1 MEAKK
6 RGRPAGSKNKI
17 TPSGGLEVIKFEKQ
31 ISNTPIN
38 KTSSQGFRNWGLRN
52 DFPNLLLNL
61 YAESPTHAAC
71 INFGVQ
77 SIVGEGVDYEASN
90 FDGNEIRPNYY
101 QNWDELIRSIAL
113 DYMLYGS
120 YAVQVI
126 MNKDGK
132 TLSYFHIPLDRVRW
146 GEYDED
152 GQITEY
158 YISADWTALGQNP
171 PIKIDAF
178 DMRPDTIIK
187 KGKPY
192 LYVYRPYSP
201 LTTYYTQPHYSPAIK
216 AIQSECEFL
225 NYDLKHIINGFT
237 ATGILTLPEVST
249 DEEKKAIINNI
260 QSMFQGS
267 DQANSLAITFRT
279 SVESSPV
286 EYTPFTT
293 PTSNVNLYADSNQRC
308 INRILSAH
316 QINDPQLIGL
326 PNQGGTGFNSEGQLL
341 ETAYNVYNKVV
352 GNYNRQCVIKTFNF
366 MLALNGVDTEIV
378 MKPLR
383 FILDDTK
390 SSDTSKNNVNIDENI
405 NTEDKVEEKVDGSG
419 TKE

>member
-1 MEAKK
+1 M
-6 RGRPAGSKNKI
+6 
-17 TPSGGLEVIKFEKQ
+17 EVIKFEKQ

-38 KTSSQGFRNWGLRN
+38 KTSSQGFRNWGIRN

-178 DMRPDTIIK
+178 DMRPDTIIN

-237 ATGILTLPEVST
+237 ATGILTLPEVET
-249 DEEKKAIINNI
+249 DEQKKAIINNI

-308 INRILSAH
+308 INRILAAH

-366 MLALNGVDTEIV
+366 MLALNGVDTEII